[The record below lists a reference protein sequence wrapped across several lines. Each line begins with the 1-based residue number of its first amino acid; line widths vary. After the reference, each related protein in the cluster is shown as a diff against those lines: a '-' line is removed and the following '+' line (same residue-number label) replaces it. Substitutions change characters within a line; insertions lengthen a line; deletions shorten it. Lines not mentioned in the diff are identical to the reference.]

1 MKVRPKRDVGR
12 RSNGWDAY
20 NKDDFKRTHLVRP
33 LSPVYPSTAL
43 LLKIFRQVLIET
55 RAVRVG
61 PKRDFGRT
69 MNGRHAVKQDN
80 NTHLVGSARA
90 PVAAT
95 PL

>member
-1 MKVRPKRDVGR
+1 MGVGR
-12 RSNGWDAY
+12 KMNGRDAEI
-20 NKDDFKRTHLVRP
+20 KDDFKSTHQVGPR
-33 LSPVYPSTAL
+33 SPFYPSTAL

-80 NTHLVGSARA
+80 NTHLVGSRS
-90 PVAAT
+90 PV
-95 PL
+95 